1 MEEEKRYNIIKN
13 ISISSLDKYI
23 DKKINKSNI
32 NTILSILGIN
42 YGIFYYNQRIKDK
55 DLTTKQKFKNLIS
68 NIEISLKEM
77 EKNSLNDLIN
87 FNSKKIQRIY
97 SSNIGRYRKYK
108 INDFF
113 QLKVNSIIKIQKKI
127 RSFLTRKYIIN
138 IFTQHLKKRIYNYI
152 IKIQNSYRK
161 YNKRMRLK
169 RALIIKSILEQ
180 RKKKYLIIQK
190 YINKYYFKIIN
201 KKIIIIKRVLENRL
215 NKIIYLQ
222 RKIKAFYIKKLTKQI
237 IEYEKYHYV
246 LTYPFKAQSVK
257 LIIYNNASS
266 PFIINKEK
274 EQYKEFSF
282 EICPIRKIFVLYIF
296 KNHIKYGKYR
306 CQFIVDGKKTCD
318 GRFTH
323 IENLKGEFYNCI
335 YFDPYETHLENYNHN
350 NRSYLKENNI
360 TLSFD
365 NYFDNY
371 YIINNNKNNKYNT
384 KSFATT
390 NSNSNSSLQLF
401 DELFKKDLNNI
412 DEIIDFIS
420 DI

>member
-68 NIEISLKEM
+68 NFEISLKEM

-113 QLKVNSIIKIQKKI
+113 QLKINSVIKIQKKI

-180 RKKKYLIIQK
+180 RKKKIF
-190 YINKYYFKIIN
+190 NNSKI
-201 KKIIIIKRVLENRL
+201 
-215 NKIIYLQ
+215 
-222 RKIKAFYIKKLTKQI
+222 
-237 IEYEKYHYV
+237 H
-246 LTYPFKAQSVK
+246 
-257 LIIYNNASS
+257 
-266 PFIINKEK
+266 
-274 EQYKEFSF
+274 
-282 EICPIRKIFVLYIF
+282 
-296 KNHIKYGKYR
+296 
-306 CQFIVDGKKTCD
+306 
-318 GRFTH
+318 
-323 IENLKGEFYNCI
+323 
-335 YFDPYETHLENYNHN
+335 
-350 NRSYLKENNI
+350 
-360 TLSFD
+360 
-365 NYFDNY
+365 
-371 YIINNNKNNKYNT
+371 
-384 KSFATT
+384 
-390 NSNSNSSLQLF
+390 
-401 DELFKKDLNNI
+401 
-412 DEIIDFIS
+412 
-420 DI
+420 